1 MIISSLAFRFLGIP
15 FLASTCHAGLADN
28 RYLEARDPIG
38 SKEDASTGRPLESQ
52 ASVIGTTSSTF
63 LVIALAS
70 STQSQLDSAKSG
82 LNDYG
87 IPFQLLL
94 VPNGNVTLPPLNTS
108 TSSGNYGGIVILSE
122 LSYSYVDSTGATLWT
137 SALSTDQW
145 NLLFDYQVAFGVR
158 MVRLG
163 AFPSNSGEQDSG
175 TSSLGGCCD
184 YNVENFMTI
193 SDTSQFRT
201 AGLVQ

>member
-1 MIISSLAFRFLGIP
+1 MNQTLKWIFSSFSLRLLSALL
-15 FLASTCHAGLADN
+15 LASTTLAELNVMSFGKPRGPKINNDC
-28 RYLEARDPIG
+28 RDANFG
-38 SKEDASTGRPLESQ
+38 KREEEVT
-52 ASVIGTTSSTF
+52 SVTGTTTSTF

-70 STQSQLDSAKSG
+70 STQSQLDTAKSG

-94 VPNGNVTLPPLNTS
+94 VPNGNVTLPQLNS
-108 TSSGNYGGIVILSE
+108 TATSGNYGGIAIMSE
-122 LSYSYVDSTGATLWT
+122 LSYSYVDASGATLWT
-137 SALSTDQW
+137 SALTADQW
-145 NLLFDYQVAFGVR
+145 NQLSSYQISFGVR

-184 YNVENFMTI
+184 
-193 SDTSQFRT
+193 
-201 AGLVQ
+201 